1 MHYEIFL
8 PFPPTINSYYVKTAR
23 GVYISNKGR
32 KFRAEVLDAV
42 HEQLPNITIDDRM
55 LVEVV
60 LYPPD
65 RKRRDV
71 DNYNKPLLDAL
82 TQAGLWEDDSL
93 IDQLFNYRGAT
104 TQSGRVFM
112 RITDAGPLLQVG
124 QFPPM
129 D

>member
-1 MHYEIFL
+1 MHFEVFL

-32 KFRAEVLDAV
+32 RFRAEVAEMIN
-42 HEQLPNITIDDRM
+42 EQLPDLTITDRM
-55 LVEVV
+55 LVEIV

-65 RKRRDV
+65 KRKRDV

-82 TQAGLWEDDSL
+82 TQCGLWEDDSL
-93 IDQLFNYRGAT
+93 IDQLFNYRGVT

-124 QFPPM
+124 QSPPM